1 MDTATETSTNSVV
14 MSVSRSDV
22 SGSLIRRVRAFPP
35 ERDVFHAAACGARE
49 WLSLALKRARKPL
62 PTDKHGLSVLHIAAL
77 HGHLDCIELLLEAD
91 GSVDVNSSCP
101 HGRRPVHMVLS
112 AQSRPNTHA
121 CLIYLLEHGAQIN
134 VSTDEGLTPL
144 HLAAAEG
151 LTDCTET
158 LVRNG
163 ADILAQDKRGHTP
176 LVLSRIWGHR
186 LAARFLKDAMWR
198 KDKQQGIKKSKQL
211 HDLRQFQC
219 CSVLDLPH
227 LGRSLKPD
235 TSPWTEVAMH
245 LAEELKPGHY

>member
-1 MDTATETSTNSVV
+1 M
-14 MSVSRSDV
+14 
-22 SGSLIRRVRAFPP
+22 
-35 ERDVFHAAACGARE
+35 
-49 WLSLALKRARKPL
+49 
-62 PTDKHGLSVLHIAAL
+62 
-77 HGHLDCIELLLEAD
+77 ELLLDA
-91 GSVDVNSSCP
+91 GGPVDVNSSCP

-176 LVLSRIWGHR
+176 LDLSRIWGHR
-186 LAARFLKDAMWR
+186 LTARFLKDAMWR
-198 KDKQQGIKKSKQL
+198 KNKEQEIKKSKQI
-211 HDLRQFQC
+211 HDLRQSQC

-235 TSPWTEVAMH
+235 VSPWTEVAMH